1 MKINWN
7 FLGEGGAKKNFPWEE
22 YGYFLEL
29 HNRKYSQAEDL

>member
-7 FLGEGGAKKNFPWEE
+7 FLGELGGGGLKTKNLPQGE

-29 HNRKYSQAEDL
+29 HNMVSA